1 MKKISILGSTG
12 SIGQNALNIVE
23 MHRDKLNVTA
33 LAGGNNISLLAEQ
46 IKKFKPEIAVVLNEK
61 RAKEIETLLKG
72 DRKTE
77 IVFGDKGYAAA
88 AAWDEADIV
97 LLAIV
102 GAAGLLPAIAAID
115 AGKTI
120 ALANKE
126 TLVMAGDIIM
136 ARAKKNKVDIFP
148 VDSEHSAIFQC
159 IEGNRKKDI
168 KKIFLTASGGP
179 FRNKT
184 IEDFKNI
191 RPEHAL
197 SHPTWNM
204 GNKITI
210 DSATMMNKGFE
221 VIEAVHLFGLDYC
234 DIEVLVHPESIV
246 HSMVGF
252 KDGSVIAQM
261 GVPDMKIAI
270 SYALLWPER
279 LFSGLDFP
287 DFTSI
292 KRLCFEKPDT
302 IKFPCLKFAF
312 EACRHG
318 GTLPAVMNAA
328 NEIAVNG
335 FLEYRLDFPG
345 IFRIINKCME
355 LHKTINSPEL
365 SDILEADL
373 WARQQAENLISSYNR
388 HEADPDW
395 PRFTSKNQ
403 RF

>member
-12 SIGQNALNIVE
+12 SIGQSALDIVD
-23 MHRDKLNVTA
+23 MHRDKLSITA
-33 LAGGNNISLLAEQ
+33 LAAGNNITLLAEQ
-46 IKKFKPEIAVVLNEK
+46 IKKYEPEIAVVLNEK
-61 RAKEIETLLKG
+61 RAEELEPLLRGGK
-72 DRKTE
+72 KPE

-88 AAWDEADIV
+88 AAWDNADIV

-102 GAAGLLPAIAAID
+102 GGAGLLPAIAAIY

-136 ARAKKNKVDIFP
+136 TMAKKNKVDIFP

-159 IEGNRKKDI
+159 IEGNRQRDV

-179 FRNKT
+179 FRKKP

-197 SHPTWNM
+197 NHPTWSM

-221 VIEAVHLFGLDYC
+221 IIEAVHLFGLESC

-252 KDGSVIAQM
+252 QDGSVMAQM

-279 LFSGLDFP
+279 LALGLDFP

-292 KRLCFEKPDT
+292 KRLYFEKPDT
-302 IKFPCLKFAF
+302 MKFPCLKFAF
-312 EACRHG
+312 KACKRG

-335 FLEYRLDFPG
+335 FLESKLTFPG
-345 IFRIINKCME
+345 ISRIIDRCME
-355 LHKTINSPEL
+355 LHKTIDSPEL

-373 WARQQAENLISSYNR
+373 RARDQAENLIKKKGV
-388 HEADPDW
+388 
-395 PRFTSKNQ
+395 F
-403 RF
+403 

>member
-1 MKKISILGSTG
+1 MKRISILGSTG
-12 SIGQNALNIVE
+12 SIGRSALDIVD
-23 MHRDKLNVTA
+23 MHRDKLDVA
-33 LAGGNNISLLAEQ
+33 VLAAGKNITLLADQ
-46 IKKFKPEIAVVLNEK
+46 IKEFQPELAVVLNEK
-61 RAKEIETLLKG
+61 LAEKLEILLKN
-72 DRKTE
+72 KTHKTGHGYKIPA
-77 IVFGDKGYAAA
+77 IVFGNEGYAAA
-88 AAWDEADIV
+88 ATWEKAEIV

-102 GAAGLLPAIAAID
+102 GGAGLLPAVAAID

-136 ARAKKNKVDIFP
+136 AKAKKNNVDIYP

-159 IEGNRKKDI
+159 IEGNRQKDI

-179 FRNKT
+179 FRKKS

-197 SHPTWNM
+197 NHPTWSM

-221 VIEAVHLFGLDYC
+221 LIEAVHLFGLESC
-234 DIEVLVHPESIV
+234 DIEILVHPESIV

-252 KDGSVIAQM
+252 KDGGIMAQM
-261 GVPDMKIAI
+261 SVPDMKVAI

-279 LFSGLDFP
+279 LDLRLGFP
-287 DFTSI
+287 DFTSMQG
-292 KRLCFEKPDT
+292 LSFEKPDA
-302 IKFPCLKFAF
+302 IKFPCLKLAF
-312 EACRHG
+312 KACTQG

-335 FLEYRLDFPG
+335 FLESRLNFPG
-345 IFRIINKCME
+345 IVRVIDQCMSS
-355 LHKTINSPEL
+355 HKKIDKPDL
-365 SDILEADL
+365 SDILEADS
-373 WARQQAENLISSYNR
+373 WARQQARILIEENY
-388 HEADPDW
+388 
-395 PRFTSKNQ
+395 
-403 RF
+403 

>member
-12 SIGQNALNIVE
+12 SIGQSALNIVE

-33 LAGGNNISLLAEQ
+33 LAAGNNITLLAEQ
-46 IKKFKPEIAVVLNEK
+46 IKKFEPEIAVVLNEK
-61 RAKEIETLLKG
+61 RARELKARLKG
-72 DRKTE
+72 SKIPR
-77 IVFGDKGYAAA
+77 IAFGDEGYAAA
-88 AAWDEADIV
+88 AAWDKADIV

-102 GAAGLLPAIAAID
+102 GGAGLLPAVAAID

-159 IEGNRKKDI
+159 IEGNRQRDV

-179 FRNKT
+179 FRKKP
-184 IEDFKNI
+184 IKDFKNI

-197 SHPTWNM
+197 NHPTWNM

-221 VIEAVHLFGLDYC
+221 IIEAVHLFGLKSC

-252 KDGSVIAQM
+252 QDGSVMAQM

-279 LFSGLDFP
+279 LALGLDFP
-287 DFTSI
+287 DFTSM
-292 KRLCFEKPDT
+292 KNLYFEKPDT
-302 IKFPCLKFAF
+302 KKFPCLKFAF
-312 EACRHG
+312 EACRKG

-335 FLEYRLDFPG
+335 FLESKLSFPG
-345 IFRIINKCME
+345 IFRIIDRCMK
-355 LHKTINSPEL
+355 LHKIIDYPEL
-365 SDILEADL
+365 SDILHADL
-373 WARQQAENLISSYNR
+373 WARDQAENLI
-388 HEADPDW
+388 
-395 PRFTSKNQ
+395 KK
-403 RF
+403 